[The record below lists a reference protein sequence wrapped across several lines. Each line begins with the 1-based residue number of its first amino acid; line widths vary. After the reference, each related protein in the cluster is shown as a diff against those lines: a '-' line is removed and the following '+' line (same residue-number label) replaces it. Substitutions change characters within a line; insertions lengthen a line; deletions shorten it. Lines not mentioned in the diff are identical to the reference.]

1 MACLRTCCSQR
12 RGSRSFH
19 KSNCSPRPSVSHS
32 SREPICL
39 VVPGARMA
47 STALARCTSRKNS
60 RWQCATSNG
69 WQFPVAKCSFF
80 DCQWQMLSD
89 TFREE
94 SQRKQCLRTKARSD
108 SDTSCGVVVRKAA
121 ETGMLF
127 PRFSP
132 DAIYCSNETGEE
144 LLSISSANSESKTH
158 SMLQSSEE
166 EPGKK
171 MSTLLITP

>member
-1 MACLRTCCSQR
+1 
-12 RGSRSFH
+12 
-19 KSNCSPRPSVSHS
+19 
-32 SREPICL
+32 
-39 VVPGARMA
+39 
-47 STALARCTSRKNS
+47 
-60 RWQCATSNG
+60 
-69 WQFPVAKCSFF
+69 
-80 DCQWQMLSD
+80 MLSD

-171 MSTLLITP
+171 MSTLLITRFNTNFDLKIMGGLQLSLASQTVFGAIFRIID